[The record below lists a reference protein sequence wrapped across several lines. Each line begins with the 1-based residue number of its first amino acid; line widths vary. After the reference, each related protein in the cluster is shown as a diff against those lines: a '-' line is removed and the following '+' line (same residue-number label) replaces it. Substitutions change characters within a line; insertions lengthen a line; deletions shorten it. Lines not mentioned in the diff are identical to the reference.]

1 MEDEYRCINNIDN
14 GVAMGDN
21 KKLKIDVMEFR
32 LQCCI
37 SCGADHV
44 VNNVWPYI
52 FCLPILCVPTSTS
65 VMRRTVTAA

>member
-52 FCLPILCVPTSTS
+52 F
-65 VMRRTVTAA
+65 